1 MEVEILT
8 TNLNKAL
15 SYCERLTKK
24 TSNLPILENVLIETE
39 GNFLKLTTTNLE
51 TTIRWWILAKI
62 LKEGKVTVPANLI
75 TNLSSLISSK
85 KITLKEENQNLLLL
99 TENKNVL
106 IQGQSVEEY
115 PIIPKI
121 EKEISYKLPVE
132 KLIEGLQ
139 QVIDIPSSSQIRPEI
154 SGVYFSIKK
163 RKLKIVATDSFRL
176 GEKTIDLKEEV
187 KKESNFILT
196 QETARELLNILS
208 YKKEG
213 EIICYPNPNQVLF
226 ELLMEETSHP
236 QINLMGRLIEGEYPK
251 YQEVIPKK
259 STVRIQIEKEKLAN
273 QIKEAGLFSGKILE
287 VKLTPQVKEGKLK
300 IFSQSP
306 DVGRSETYLP
316 AQIEGEELEI
326 SFNYKFLLDGLNNI
340 KSSEVILELSGEEGP
355 ALLKPVGDESYIYI
369 LMPIKSS

>member
-8 TNLNKAL
+8 ANLNKAL

-24 TSNLPILENVLIETE
+24 TSNLPILQNVLIEAE

-51 TTIRWWILAKI
+51 TTVRWWILAKV

-75 TNLSSLISSK
+75 TNLSSLIFSE

-115 PIIPKI
+115 PIIPKV
-121 EKEISYKLPVE
+121 EKEIPYKLPIG

-139 QVIDIPSSSQIRPEI
+139 QVIDIPSPSQIRPEI
-154 SGVYFSIKK
+154 SGVYLSIKK
-163 RKLKIVATDSFRL
+163 QKLKIVATDSFRL

-196 QETARELLNILS
+196 QEAARELLDILS

-213 EIICYPNPNQVLF
+213 EVICYPNPNQVLF

-251 YQEVIPKK
+251 YQEIIPKK
-259 STVRIQIEKEKLAN
+259 STVKIQIEKEGLVN

-316 AQIEGEELEI
+316 AQIEGEEFEI

-340 KSSEVILELSGEEGP
+340 KSSEVIFELSGEEGP
-355 ALLKPVGDESYIYI
+355 ALLRPVGDESYIYI

>member
-1 MEVEILT
+1 MLEV
-8 TNLNKAL
+8 
-15 SYCERLTKK
+15 
-24 TSNLPILENVLIETE
+24 
-39 GNFLKLTTTNLE
+39 KLTSQV
-51 TTIRWWILAKI
+51 
-62 LKEGKVTVPANLI
+62 KEGKVTVPANLI
-75 TNLSSLISSK
+75 TNLSSLIFPE

-99 TENKNVL
+99 TENKNIL

-115 PIIPKI
+115 PIIPKV
-121 EKEISYKLPVE
+121 EKEIPYKLPVG

-139 QVIDIPSSSQIRPEI
+139 QVIDIPSPSQIRPEI

-163 RKLKIVATDSFRL
+163 QKLKIVATDSFRL

-196 QETARELLNILS
+196 QEAARELLNILS

-236 QINLMGRLIEGEYPK
+236 QINLMSRLIEGEYPK
-251 YQEVIPKK
+251 YQEIIPKK
-259 STVRIQIEKEKLAN
+259 STVKIQIEKEGLAN

-287 VKLTPQVKEGKLK
+287 VKLTSQVKEGKLK
-300 IFSQSP
+300 IFSQSS
-306 DVGRSETYLP
+306 DIGRSETYLP

-355 ALLKPVGDESYIYI
+355 ALLRPVGDESYIYI

>member
-75 TNLSSLISSK
+75 TNLSSLISSE

-139 QVIDIPSSSQIRPEI
+139 QVIDIPSPSQIRPEI

-306 DVGRSETYLP
+306 DVGRSKTYLP

>member
-1 MEVEILT
+1 MEVEVLT
-8 TNLNKAL
+8 PNLSKAL
-15 SYCERLTKK
+15 NYCERLTKK
-24 TSNLPILENVLIETE
+24 IGNLPILQNVFLETE
-39 GNFLKLTTTNLE
+39 GNFLKITTTNLE
-51 TTIRWWILAKI
+51 TTLSWWILAKVI
-62 LKEGKVTVPANLI
+62 KEGKVTVPANLI
-75 TNLSSLISSK
+75 TNLSNLILSK

-99 TENKNVL
+99 TENKNIL

-121 EKEISYKLPVE
+121 EKEILYKLPIE
-132 KLIEGLQ
+132 KLSEGLQ

-154 SGVYFSIKK
+154 SGIYFLIKK
-163 RKLKIVATDSFRL
+163 QKIKIVGTDSFRL

-187 KKESNFILT
+187 KKESSFILT
-196 QETARELLNILS
+196 QEAARELLNILS

-226 ELLMEETSHP
+226 ETLMEETSHP
-236 QINLMGRLIEGEYPK
+236 QINLMSRLIEGEYPK
-251 YQEVIPKK
+251 YQEIIPKK
-259 STVRIQIEKEKLAN
+259 STVKIQIEKEKLAN

-306 DVGRSETYLP
+306 DIGRSETYLP

-340 KSSEVILELSGEEGP
+340 KSSEVILEFSGEEGP
-355 ALLKPVGDESYIYI
+355 ALLKPVGDETYIYI

>member
-8 TNLNKAL
+8 ANLNKAL

-24 TSNLPILENVLIETE
+24 TSNLPILQNVLIEAE

-51 TTIRWWILAKI
+51 TTVRWWILAKV

-75 TNLSSLISSK
+75 TNLSSLIFSE

-115 PIIPKI
+115 PIIPKV
-121 EKEISYKLPVE
+121 EKEIPYKLPIG

-139 QVIDIPSSSQIRPEI
+139 QVIDIPSPSQIRPEI

-163 RKLKIVATDSFRL
+163 QKLKIVATDSFRL

-196 QETARELLNILS
+196 QEAARELLDILS

-236 QINLMGRLIEGEYPK
+236 QINLMSRLIEGEYPK
-251 YQEVIPKK
+251 YQEIIPKK
-259 STVRIQIEKEKLAN
+259 STVKIQIEKEGLVN

-316 AQIEGEELEI
+316 AQIEGEEFEI

-340 KSSEVILELSGEEGP
+340 KSSEVIFELSGEEGP
-355 ALLKPVGDESYIYI
+355 ALLRPVGDESYIYI

>member
-75 TNLSSLISSK
+75 TNLSSLISSE

-139 QVIDIPSSSQIRPEI
+139 QVIDIPSPSQIRPEI

>member
-8 TNLNKAL
+8 ANLNKAL

-24 TSNLPILENVLIETE
+24 TSNLPILQNVLIEAE

-51 TTIRWWILAKI
+51 TTVRWWILAKV

-75 TNLSSLISSK
+75 TNLSSLIFSE

-115 PIIPKI
+115 PIIPKV
-121 EKEISYKLPVE
+121 EKEIPYKLPIG

-139 QVIDIPSSSQIRPEI
+139 QVIDIPSPSQIRPEI

-163 RKLKIVATDSFRL
+163 QKLKIVATDSFRL
-176 GEKTIDLKEEV
+176 GEKIIDLKEEV

-196 QETARELLNILS
+196 QEAARELLNILS

-236 QINLMGRLIEGEYPK
+236 QINLMSRLIEGEYPK
-251 YQEVIPKK
+251 YQEIIPKK
-259 STVRIQIEKEKLAN
+259 STVKIQIEKEGLAN

-306 DVGRSETYLP
+306 DIGRSETYLP
-316 AQIEGEELEI
+316 AQIEGEELEV
-326 SFNYKFLLDGLNNI
+326 SFNYKFLLDGLNSI

-355 ALLKPVGDESYIYI
+355 ALLRPVGDESYIYI

>member
-8 TNLNKAL
+8 ANLNKAL

-24 TSNLPILENVLIETE
+24 TSNLPILQNVLIEAE

-51 TTIRWWILAKI
+51 TTVRWWILAKV

-75 TNLSSLISSK
+75 TNLSSLIFSE

-115 PIIPKI
+115 PIIPKV
-121 EKEISYKLPVE
+121 EKEIPYKLPIG

-139 QVIDIPSSSQIRPEI
+139 QVIDIPSPSQIRPEI

-163 RKLKIVATDSFRL
+163 QKLKIVATDSFRL

-196 QETARELLNILS
+196 QEAARELLDILS

-213 EIICYPNPNQVLF
+213 EVICYPNPNQVLF

-251 YQEVIPKK
+251 YQEIIPKK
-259 STVRIQIEKEKLAN
+259 STVKIQIEKEGLVN

-316 AQIEGEELEI
+316 AQIEGEEFEI

-340 KSSEVILELSGEEGP
+340 KSSEVIFELSGEEGP
-355 ALLKPVGDESYIYI
+355 ALLRPVGDESYIYI